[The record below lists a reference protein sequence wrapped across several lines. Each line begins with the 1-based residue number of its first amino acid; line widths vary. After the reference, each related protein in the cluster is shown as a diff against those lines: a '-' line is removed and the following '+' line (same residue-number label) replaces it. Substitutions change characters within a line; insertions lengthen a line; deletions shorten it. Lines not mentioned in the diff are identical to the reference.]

1 MAHQE
6 LRSRLLL
13 WLPAALAATTGTVT
27 LGSKGFTSDE
37 SVSVTLARLPW
48 HQFGGVV
55 VHRETNGSLYFT
67 LLHVFTGG
75 KGGEWGVRVL
85 SLAAFVVATAVFAL
99 LVRRLFDV
107 RTAAIAGVLFALN
120 PLHVE
125 YAQTA
130 REYLLALLLVVCSTY
145 LFVRG
150 VQEPS
155 PLVWTAYAVASAA
168 ASYAFL
174 LAAAVPVAHA
184 LSLAALP
191 RARVPWRLAVRGLV
205 GFAVLL
211 LPLVF
216 SLTETKAS
224 GGVAWASGNLP
235 GRIAV
240 SARDQFP
247 RALLVVLLAGLS
259 VVLATV
265 WWRIAGR
272 YPWPAVLMV
281 AWLVVPAYLVT
292 VAALV
297 WQPLF
302 IVRYFMIFAPPVIV
316 VAAVILRRLRG
327 PTLGVAAA
335 IVLVVAVYGLARW
348 YHSGGADYRGASA
361 YVSRR
366 RPAGRRGSVL
376 CALRPASLRA
386 LLPGDQSRTRRP
398 GPRRLSGEPVGPG
411 SRAVHRGRFDA
422 GGADPRS
429 GRRVPPNLARAL
441 AISLIWRQR
450 PGLRSRS
457 GGPRGERIPARAKT
471 LFCRRCSAPIRP
483 VRTP

>member
-1 MAHQE
+1 VAHQE
-6 LRSRLLL
+6 LRSRILL
-13 WLPAALAATTGTVT
+13 WLPAVLAATTGAVT

-67 LLHVFTGG
+67 LLHAFTGG
-75 KGGEWGVRVL
+75 KGGEWGVRVW

-99 LVRRLFDV
+99 LVRRLFGV
-107 RTAAIAGVLFALN
+107 RTAAIAAVLFALN

-155 PLVWTAYAVASAA
+155 ALVWAAYAVASAA

-191 RARVPWRLAVRGLV
+191 RARVPWRLAIRGLAGFV
-205 GFAVLL
+205 GLL

-216 SLTETKAS
+216 SLTQTKAS

-235 GRIAV
+235 GRMAV
-240 SARDQFP
+240 SLRDHFP
-247 RALLVVLLAGLS
+247 RALLVVLLAALS
-259 VVLATV
+259 VVLAIV
-265 WWRIAGR
+265 WWRIAAR
-272 YPWPAVLMV
+272 FPWPAMLMV
-281 AWLVVPAYLVT
+281 AWLFVPAYLVT

-316 VAAVILRRLRG
+316 VAAVILHRLRG
-327 PTLGVAAA
+327 PTLGIAAA

-348 YHSGGADYRGASA
+348 YRSEGADYRGASA
-361 YVSRR
+361 YV
-366 RPAGRRGSVL
+366 AGAAQQGDGVLFYAPYIRLPFELYFRGTK
-376 CALRPASLRA
+376 AARGGMA
-386 LLPGDQSRTRRP
+386 
-398 GPRRLSGEPVGPG
+398 
-411 SRAVHRGRFDA
+411 RAVYPADGWGQDPERFIEA
-422 GGADPRS
+422 VS
-429 GRRVPPNLARAL
+429 MRA
-441 AISLIWRQR
+441 
-450 PGLRSRS
+450 
-457 GGPRGERIPARAKT
+457 
-471 LFCRRCSAPIRP
+471 APIRQAAREYRRIWLVLSQYRLYGASDP
-483 VRTP
+483 GYDHVLAALSASRFRLVQKRSFAGVALRRYDR